1 MNIFCEL
8 RTYTDRKNKT
18 QIENFTTESFKY
30 ILNFSVINKTLLVS
44 KILSYFEIPF
54 HDYSNID
61 ISSQEQFVCGKKKTI
76 PDLTIRTNT
85 ECIYL
90 IEVKVDSKFNRYK
103 HQNKKIDQVE
113 LYSIIPNSKVITLT
127 KALWSTTNVK
137 HKKCYWYEV
146 YNLMQNYI
154 SENEIEKYLLS
165 QYCEYLYIN
174 GMGGRKVDNVSLS
187 IKNIGVLIDQS
198 IKAIQEKYNSINI
211 KDIKYFFEPDNES
224 IGVYFKFNNKQ
235 GYCCMY
241 YTDPDKLFVTI
252 DDSNEENQYSIK
264 LSDEYFSNDIENQI
278 KFIKRNLQEV

>member
-18 QIENFTTESFKY
+18 QIENFTTESLKY
-30 ILNFSVINKTLLVS
+30 IFNYSLINRTLLVG
-44 KILSYFEIPF
+44 KIMSYFEIPF
-54 HDYSNID
+54 NDYSDID
-61 ISSQEQFVCGKKKTI
+61 ISSQEQFICGKKKTI

-103 HQNKKIDQVE
+103 YQNKMVDQVE
-113 LYSIIPNSKVITLT
+113 LYSNIPNAKVITLT
-127 KALWSTTNVK
+127 KALWSKTSVK

-146 YNLMQNYI
+146 YSLLQNYI

-165 QYCEYLYIN
+165 QYCEYLYAN
-174 GMGGRKVDNVSLS
+174 GMGVRRVDNVSLS

-198 IKAIQEKYNSINI
+198 IKAIHEKYNSNNI

-224 IGVYFKFNNKQ
+224 IGVYFKYIGKQ

-241 YTDPDKLFVTI
+241 YTDPDKLFVSI
-252 DDSNEENQYSIK
+252 DDSDEENQYSIK
-264 LSDEYFSNDIENQI
+264 LTDEYFSSDIENQI